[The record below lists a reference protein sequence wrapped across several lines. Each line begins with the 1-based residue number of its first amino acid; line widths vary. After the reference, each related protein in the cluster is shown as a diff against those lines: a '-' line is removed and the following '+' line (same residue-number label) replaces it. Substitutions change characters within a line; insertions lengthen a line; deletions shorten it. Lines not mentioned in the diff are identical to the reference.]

1 VRAVAP
7 RWQQA
12 VREKTMETKA
22 NYVAVGAFV
31 VACIVG
37 LVVSI
42 MWLAGAQYS
51 QEYAYYQTYFTGSV
65 TGLGKGTV
73 TRYNGIDV
81 GRVAQLEFDPNNPQR
96 VIVTLQVQ
104 PGLNIREDSAAS
116 IDSQGFTGGAFVEIS
131 GGTANSPTLVAKPGE
146 KYPVIPTKKST
157 LQQLEQ
163 SAPEVV
169 AKLNIAADRVND
181 LLSDNNRKAI
191 AQVLVNLDKTTEA
204 IANHSADIDATLRQA
219 NMATRNVA
227 DASGQLRPTLDHVD
241 VTVAKFGKLSD
252 DTDAFI
258 NGDGLAQVSTLV
270 GDLRRLVDNLNKF
283 SENLNRNPTSILFG
297 DRRKGY
303 DPNAK

>member
-1 VRAVAP
+1 
-7 RWQQA
+7 
-12 VREKTMETKA
+12 METKA

-31 VACIVG
+31 VACLVG

-51 QEYAYYQTYFTGSV
+51 QEYAYYQTYFTGAV

-104 PGLNIREDSAAS
+104 PGLNIREDSVAS
-116 IDSQGFTGGAFVEIS
+116 IDSQGFTGGSFVEIS
-131 GGTANSPTLVAKPGE
+131 GGTAKSPLLTAKPGQ
-146 KYPVIPTKKST
+146 KYPVIRTKQST

-169 AKLNIAADRVND
+169 AKLNVAASRIND

-191 AQVLVNLDKTTEA
+191 AQVLINLDKTTAA

-219 NMATRNVA
+219 NVATRNVA

-252 DTDAFI
+252 DADAFI
-258 NGDGLAQVSTLV
+258 NGDGLSQISTLV
-270 GDLRRLVDNLNKF
+270 GDLRRLVNNLNKF